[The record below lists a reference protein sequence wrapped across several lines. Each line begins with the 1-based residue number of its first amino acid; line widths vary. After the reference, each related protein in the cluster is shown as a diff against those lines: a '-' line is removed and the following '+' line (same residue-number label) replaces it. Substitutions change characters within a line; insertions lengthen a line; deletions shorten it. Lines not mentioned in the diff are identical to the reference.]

1 MFSEYQH
8 FCGGLT
14 LKLKWCEREPLKNTL
29 THRIYVD
36 ILLTL
41 CDNNSMSYSF
51 PSVNKYSLFFLIFN
65 RPCMAVLPIVTNIYL
80 VKKCLPATSP
90 YTFRALETCFPFKS
104 HIWFTSYANLKW
116 KANKVVN
123 FANWQIWHQE
133 SV

>member
-1 MFSEYQH
+1 MFSEFQH

-29 THRIYVD
+29 THRINFD

-65 RPCMAVLPIVTNIYL
+65 RPCMAVLPIVTYL
-80 VKKCLPATSP
+80 FSEQISSFN
-90 YTFRALETCFPFKS
+90 TFRALETCFPFKS

-116 KANKVVN
+116 KANKVVS